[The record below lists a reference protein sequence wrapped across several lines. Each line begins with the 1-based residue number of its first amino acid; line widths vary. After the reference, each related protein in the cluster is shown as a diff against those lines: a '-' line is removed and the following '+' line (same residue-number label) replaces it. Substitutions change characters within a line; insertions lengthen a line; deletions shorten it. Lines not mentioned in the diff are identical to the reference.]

1 MARPEI
7 SNFSSMEELQAA
19 PIAADWIVD
28 GTPLARN
35 RVLAPGTDRSS
46 WTMLWDCTAGTFDWH
61 YSFDETV
68 HVIEGGVTVTDANG
82 VSRTLKAGDMAFFPA
97 GVSARWHVDHYI
109 RKVAFCQQPAPAIL
123 SLMPRIARKIA
134 RQFDSAAGLIAR
146 SLKNPAAPAALPAPA
161 STAAPADSAAD
172 ALLGSGSQGV

>member
-7 SNFSSMEELQAA
+7 SNFSSLMDLQSA
-19 PIAADWIVD
+19 PIAPDWIVD
-28 GTPLARN
+28 GAPLARN

-68 HVIEGGVTVTDANG
+68 HVIEGSVTVTDANG
-82 VSRTLKAGDMAFFPA
+82 VSRTLSAGDMAFFPA
-97 GVSARWHVDHYI
+97 GVLARWHVEHYI
-109 RKVAFCQQPAPAIL
+109 RKVAFCQQPAPTIL
-123 SLMPRIARKIA
+123 SLVPRVARKII
-134 RQFDSAAGLIAR
+134 RQFDSAAGRIAR
-146 SLKNPAAPAALPAPA
+146 SLKSPAPPAALPAPA
-161 STAAPADSAAD
+161 PSAAPADSAAD